1 MARPSGRC
9 GSWSSCS
16 GSSARGG
23 STTWCSAAARCAT
36 CTRRCTPSTCQSADR
51 ARVTLPMPTPSPTT
65 TTPATTQALRA
76 PRAAAIAGILFS
88 LLLLASIALMRV
100 SVPNDPHEAGAWLA
114 TRADTVELAMNLVP
128 LAGIAFLW
136 FIGVL
141 RDRLG
146 AHEDRLFATVFLGSG
161 LLFLAL
167 LFVSA
172 ATAGGF
178 VVAFAANPQFAL
190 ATPTF
195 TLARALVYEA
205 TNIYAV
211 KMAGVFMFVSST
223 LALRTRFLA
232 RWIAL
237 LGYALALSLVLVSSR
252 SFEWI
257 LAVFPLW
264 VLLTSL
270 YILYD
275 NLRAAHLPA
284 PAR

>member
-1 MARPSGRC
+1 MTAPMPNT
-9 GSWSSCS
+9 
-16 GSSARGG
+16 
-23 STTWCSAAARCAT
+23 STTAKSR
-36 CTRRCTPSTCQSADR
+36 P
-51 ARVTLPMPTPSPTT
+51 
-65 TTPATTQALRA
+65 LRA
-76 PRAAAIAGILFS
+76 PRAAAVAGILFS
-88 LLLLASIALMRV
+88 LLLLAAIVLMRTA
-100 SVPNDPHEAGAWLA
+100 VPNDPREAGAWLA
-114 TRADTVELAMNLVP
+114 TRANTVALAMNLVP
-128 LAGIAFLW
+128 FAGIAFLW

-146 AHEDRLFATVFLGSG
+146 AHEDRLFATVFFGSG

-172 ATAGGF
+172 ATAGGI
-178 VVAFAANPQFAL
+178 VIAFAANPQFAL

-211 KMAGVFMFVSST
+211 KMAGVFMFVTWT

-232 RWIAL
+232 RWIAW
-237 LGYALALSLVLVSSR
+237 LGYALALTLILVSSR
-252 SFEWI
+252 SVEWI

-264 VLLTSL
+264 GLLTSL

-275 NLRAAHLPA
+275 NLRGDRA
-284 PAR
+284 PAAAR

>member
-1 MARPSGRC
+1 M
-9 GSWSSCS
+9 
-16 GSSARGG
+16 
-23 STTWCSAAARCAT
+23 
-36 CTRRCTPSTCQSADR
+36 R
-51 ARVTLPMPTPSPTT
+51 ASMNPAPTN
-65 TTPATTQALRA
+65 PAQPLHA
-76 PRAAAIAGILFS
+76 PRAAAVAGIAFS
-88 LLLLASIALMRV
+88 LLLLAAIVLMRL

-114 TRADTVELAMNLVP
+114 NRAGTVELAMNLVP
-128 LAGIAFLW
+128 FAGIAFLW

-172 ATAGGF
+172 ATAGGI
-178 VVAFAANPQFAL
+178 VIAFASNPQFAL

-205 TNIYAV
+205 ANIYAV

-223 LALRTRFLA
+223 LALRTGFLA
-232 RWIAL
+232 RWIAF
-237 LGYALALSLVLVSSR
+237 LGYGLALTLVIVSSR
-252 SFEWI
+252 SVEWI

-275 NLRAAHLPA
+275 NLREDRRPAGSVDLPEV
-284 PAR
+284 